1 MSAIEQEATPERV
14 LVCLSEQPAAQQ
26 VIRGAARLAIERK
39 AELYALYVEMPGA
52 STRRSPAVSTQL
64 SHNLRLAR
72 DLGAQVE
79 VLSNHRIGESILRFA
94 RAHAI
99 GTIVLGCSHCEG
111 WRRLLGG
118 DVVER
123 VRKGCGAI
131 EIQIVA
137 PAGA

>member
-1 MSAIEQEATPERV
+1 MTPIGQETPPERV
-14 LVCLSEQPAAQQ
+14 LVCLSEKPAAQQ
-26 VIRGAARLAIERK
+26 VIRRAARLAIERN

-52 STRRSPAVSTQL
+52 STRRPPEVSAGL
-64 SHNLRLAR
+64 EHNLRLAR

-79 VLSNHRIGESILRFA
+79 VLSSHRVGEAILRFA
-94 RAHAI
+94 HEHAI

-123 VRKGCGAI
+123 IRKGCGAI
-131 EIQIVA
+131 EIQEI
-137 PAGA
+137 PA